1 MSVSKKQIEY
11 MNERMRKNYRRYTLS
26 FNKDTQN
33 DVIEFLENN
42 GPTQTTIVKLV
53 REYLKN
59 QSSK

>member
-59 QSSK
+59 QSNK